1 MVLDVSCDKR
11 SVVVDEF
18 KLIAPL
24 APVNLDGAVAV
35 GAVNGVAGFLVAVE
49 DNIRITDRA
58 RVFLH
63 GKAP

>member
-18 KLIAPL
+18 KLITPL

-35 GAVNGVAGFLVAVE
+35 GAVNGVTGFLVAVKE
-49 DNIRITDRA
+49 NIRITDRA